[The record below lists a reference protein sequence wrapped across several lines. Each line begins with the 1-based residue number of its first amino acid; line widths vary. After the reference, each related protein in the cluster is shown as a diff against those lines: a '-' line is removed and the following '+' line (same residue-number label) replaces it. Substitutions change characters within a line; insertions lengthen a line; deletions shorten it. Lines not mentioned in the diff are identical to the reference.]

1 MLVFKFGGASVKD
14 ASAVKNVANILE
26 RYKNEQILV
35 VVSAMGKTTNL
46 MESLVHQYMNKQS
59 ITEVMDELKQF
70 HRSIITDLIGPN
82 SSQFYEVE
90 NLFIELE
97 CTLDTDMAAQGYDF
111 VYDQIVPYG
120 ELLSTRI
127 ISHFL
132 NQIGVT
138 NRWLDARNFVV
149 TTSQHR
155 RGRVN
160 WEVTQNLISKRAKK
174 LIEKQ
179 LTITQGFIG
188 RTVENNSSTLGRE
201 GSDYSAAIFA
211 YCLEASSVTIWK
223 DVPGVMNADPKRMSI
238 TELLPDISF
247 KEAIEL
253 AYYGASV
260 IHPKTIQPLMQK
272 AIPLY
277 VRSFLDE
284 NAQGTIVQDHGLNSV
299 VNVPC
304 YIFKDNQAMISLSS
318 KDFAFIVEDN
328 LSHIFSGLASTGVQV
343 NLMQNTAISFAICVN
358 ADDRRINKFLE
369 IIGEEYSIE
378 IQKDLQLLT
387 IFNPVNSNQISKIV
401 GTKNQLLEHR
411 TSNALQLILQ

>member
-14 ASAVKNVANILE
+14 AKSVRNVANILA
-26 RYKNEQILV
+26 RYQKEQILV

-46 MESLVHQYMNKQS
+46 MESLVSAYMNKRDFS
-59 ITEVMDELKQF
+59 SILEEVKSFHRTIITE
-70 HRSIITDLIGPN
+70 LIGAN
-82 SSQFYEVE
+82 SQQFYEVE

-97 CTLDTDMAAQGYDF
+97 CALDTDMLPSGYDF
-111 VYDQIVPYG
+111 VYDQLVPYG
-120 ELLSTRI
+120 ELISTRI

-132 NQIGVT
+132 NENNIT

-149 TTSQHR
+149 TSSHHR
-155 RGRVN
+155 RGRVD
-160 WEVTQNLISKRAKK
+160 WETTQNLISKRAKK

-188 RTVENNSSTLGRE
+188 RTSENTSSTLGRE

-211 YCLEASSVTIWK
+211 YCLDAESVTIWK
-223 DVPGVMNADPKRMSI
+223 DVPGVMNADPKRLKNTS
-238 TELLPDISF
+238 LLPDISF

-260 IHPKTIQPLMQK
+260 IHPKTIQPLLKK

-284 NAQGTIVQDHGLNSV
+284 HAPGTIVQDHGLQNV
-299 VNVPC
+299 VDVPC
-304 YIFKDNQAMISLSS
+304 YIVKDNQVMISLSS

-328 LSHIFSGLASTGVQV
+328 LSHIFSALASSGTQI
-343 NLMQNTAISFAICVN
+343 NL
-358 ADDRRINKFLE
+358 
-369 IIGEEYSIE
+369 
-378 IQKDLQLLT
+378 
-387 IFNPVNSNQISKIV
+387 
-401 GTKNQLLEHR
+401 
-411 TSNALQLILQ
+411 